1 MQSTITKSTQALT
14 LLSVISMVTATDL
27 LTVTVDT
34 YYFANC
40 STGEITVNDQVY
52 EGECTGTDTW
62 PLQSIQAYQ
71 SSGLCSD
78 TSTSPV
84 LYVYS
89 ETYCAGDPVT
99 YFDVTDEETCF
110 ELDDTVQGF
119 MVECV

>member
-1 MQSTITKSTQALT
+1 MQSTISKALT
-14 LLSVISMVTATDL
+14 LLSVISMVTATDYQTI
-27 LTVTVDT
+27 TVNT

-40 STGEITVNDQVY
+40 SSGEISVNDQVY

-62 PLQSIQAYQ
+62 PLKSILAYQ

-89 ETYCAGDPVT
+89 ETFCAGDPVAS
-99 YFDVTDEETCF
+99 FDVTDEETCF
-110 ELDDTVQGF
+110 ELDDTVQGL